1 MTVVIINGKTVG
13 TLDRRLNQDSLL
25 LDLPPGKATLDI
37 LVENMG
43 PYKLW
48 QIFAAEQEGHYR

>member
-1 MTVVIINGKTVG
+1 MINGKTVG

-43 PYKLW
+43 RINFGKYLT
-48 QIFAAEQEGHYR
+48 AEQEGHYR